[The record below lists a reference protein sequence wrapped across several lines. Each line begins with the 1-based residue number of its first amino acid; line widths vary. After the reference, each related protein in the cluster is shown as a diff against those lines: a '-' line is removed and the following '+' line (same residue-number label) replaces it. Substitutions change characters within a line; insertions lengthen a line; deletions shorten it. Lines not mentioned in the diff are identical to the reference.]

1 MEKMIIECIKKSFN
15 NITQDYFLL
24 ETTYGEIKR
33 ERVFCYELYHQMRS
47 SWCDNTSIKIHGEID
62 KSGHRSFNREHRK
75 NPDFVF
81 HIPGEFDNNRVIVEV
96 KGLLDSNGIR
106 KDIETLTTFIER
118 YRYRKGVYLI
128 FNYSL
133 NEMRNELLRNR
144 MLNIPPKILE
154 NIIIIC
160 KKRADMPMEEV
171 ELSTIFNL

>member
-1 MEKMIIECIKKSFN
+1 MEKKIIECIKKSFN

-33 ERVFCYELYHQMRS
+33 ERIFCYELYHQMRC
-47 SWCDNTSIKIHGEID
+47 SWCDNALIKIHGEID
-62 KSGHRSFNREHRK
+62 KRGHSSFDQEHQK

-96 KGLLDSNGIR
+96 KGNLSTNGIR

-118 YRYRKGVYLI
+118 YGYRKGVYLI

-133 NEMRNELLRNR
+133 SEMRNELLRTR
-144 MLNIPPKILE
+144 MLNTLPKTLE

-160 KKRADMPMEEV
+160 KKRADMPIEEAK
-171 ELSTIFNL
+171 LSTIFNL

>member
-1 MEKMIIECIKKSFN
+1 MEKSILGCIKKGFN

-33 ERVFCYELYHQMRS
+33 ERIFCYELYHQMRCC
-47 SWCDNTSIKIHGEID
+47 WYDNSPIKLHGEID
-62 KSGHRSFNREHRK
+62 KRGHGGFNQEHQK

-96 KGLLDSNGIR
+96 KGNISINGIR

-118 YRYRKGVYLI
+118 YRYRMGVYLI

-133 NEMRNELLRNR
+133 SEIRNELLRDSI
-144 MLNIPPKILE
+144 LNISPKIFE
-154 NIIIIC
+154 NITIIC
-160 KKRADMPMEEV
+160 KKTADMPIEEAK
-171 ELSTIFNL
+171 LSTIFDL